1 MKPMKHGSEAPPA
14 SQNGL
19 MRNNWLVGLIV
30 AVVLLNLVVTGL
42 MLSQPHISD
51 IQVPTRY
58 TTLTRFDQLGSWQSL
73 FILPLLA
80 WVFAGLNIFLARNVY
95 FRSRIT
101 SFMLIVTSF
110 SFSLLV
116 LQTSL
121 LYIGVTHG
129 AN

>member
-1 MKPMKHGSEAPPA
+1 MKNGPDTPTPGVK
-14 SQNGL
+14 QNGL

-30 AVVLLNLVVTGL
+30 AIILINLVVTGL
-42 MLSQPHISD
+42 MLGQPHITD
-51 IQVPTRY
+51 FQVPTRY
-58 TTLTRFDQLGSWQSL
+58 TTLTRFDQLGSWQGL
-73 FILPLLA
+73 LILPLLM
-80 WVFAGLNIFLARNVY
+80 WLFAALNIYFAHAVY

>member
-1 MKPMKHGSEAPPA
+1 MKTGSDTPPA
-14 SQNGL
+14 AVKQNGL

-30 AVVLLNLVVTGL
+30 AIILINLIVTGL
-42 MLSQPHISD
+42 MISQPHITD
-51 IQVPTRY
+51 FQVPTRY

-73 FILPLLA
+73 FILPLLM
-80 WVFAGLNIFLARNVY
+80 WLFAAINIYFAHSVY

-129 AN
+129 AK

>member
-1 MKPMKHGSEAPPA
+1 MKNEFKSSPEIK
-14 SQNGL
+14 QGL
-19 MRNNWLVGLIV
+19 LHNNWLVGIIV
-30 AVVLLNLVVTGL
+30 AIILINGIVTVLLI
-42 MLSQPHISD
+42 SQPHITD
-51 IQVPTRY
+51 IKVPTRY
-58 TTLTRFDQLGSWQSL
+58 TTITRFDQLGSWQSL
-73 FILPLLA
+73 LLLPTLA
-80 WVFAGLNIFLARNVY
+80 WGFSALNIYLATIVY

-101 SFMLIVTSF
+101 SFMFIITSF

>member
-1 MKPMKHGSEAPPA
+1 
-14 SQNGL
+14 
-19 MRNNWLVGLIV
+19 V

-80 WVFAGLNIFLARNVY
+80 WIFAGLNIFLARNVY

-129 AN
+129 TN